1 MPNFPIYRG
10 EQPEVLNPLK
20 LRDYLLLAYWV
31 YFRPTALNCYLNA
44 AAPNLAKAEGLS
56 RIFKLW
62 RIRSYRNV
70 YLMLPIAL
78 LIFAVLVGLVV
89 MFYAFTTFQGNPSW
103 INAIAITPNGQLAVS
118 ATGTRDLTIQVPSV
132 DSTLKVWDL
141 RWGTQKHTLR
151 GHSYGVTAVAITP
164 DGKQAVSSARD
175 HTLRVWDINSGK
187 PLHTLKGHKEWVTG
201 VAVTSD
207 GKRAVSTAADKTLKV
222 WDLKSGKVLH
232 TLRGHQ
238 DIVKTVALT
247 NDGQRAVSTSADQTL
262 KVWDIVHGE
271 ELYTLKGHTAWVTGV
286 ALSADGLFA
295 VSASADQTLKVWD
308 IAQGKLLKTLTGHQG
323 GVTQVALTPDGKA
336 VSTSTDQT
344 LKVWDIQQGK
354 LLKTLTGHQGWVTSL
369 AITPDGHRAVSASS
383 DQMVKVWDLDKLQIL
398 HSLKGHN
405 AWVTA
410 IAVTSNTPRV
420 ISASFKDYPKVWNL
434 EQGTLLPMRGVVAQ
448 NIGINLSLWSVLP
461 FAILSLAISIAVIL
475 AVGLMTFGVLGGIV
489 SSFVP
494 VGVISLVFC
503 ISFVMLARI
512 AADPILNE
520 QYRLGNT
527 TNHLAIIFGV
537 LLGLLV
543 GVTFAL
549 ISRPATGVFG
559 AIAFTLLL
567 GAAVALVV
575 ICVISPAITLKGRI
589 RPGINAF
596 QTVGITFNYLVAFGA
611 FRLLFYPV
619 QIVLA
624 FFSRFRSQWHPI
636 LWDDLLVLP
645 VPGTR
650 ALLQSRLKA
659 SERSGLADV
668 AEVLQNPFQRV
679 FAQQALQHH
688 LQTTATP
695 LQFIY
700 FLLTNP
706 DLNTYIVPPIAPRD
720 WQLLPTTKQVMLGEL
735 ANQKVDF
742 TSDGINYLAENWARI
757 LTRFRRKGRVT
768 NLTNFAK
775 FLYQLAY
782 TKAIETEDFNLSS
795 LQKIYN
801 QSYATLT
808 EYPGGSEIEDSLE
821 AMAIFLTYQQLSDFA
836 GAGELVDGFSLIETP
851 LRPSVLIAL
860 TRCGEIGRTSSAFTT
875 ATTMEKWAI
884 LAQMTRS
891 LDQLDDYVV
900 ENVITPEQGIL
911 RRIIAQWRRIVSKTF
926 VEKEV

>member
-10 EQPEVLNPLK
+10 EKPEVLNPLK

-31 YFRPTALNCYLNA
+31 YFRPTALHCYLNA
-44 AAPNLAKAEGLS
+44 AAPNLEAQGLS

-62 RIRSYRNV
+62 RIRAYRNI

-78 LIFAVLVGLVV
+78 AIFAVLVASVV
-89 MFYAFTTFQGNPSW
+89 ILYTFTTFQGNPSW
-103 INAIAITPNGQLAVS
+103 VNAIAITPNGQLAIS
-118 ATGTRDLTIQVPSV
+118 ATGTRDLTIRVPSV

-164 DGKQAVSSARD
+164 DGNSAVSAARD

-187 PLHTLKGHKEWVTG
+187 QLHTLKGHKEWVTG

-232 TLRGHQ
+232 TLRGHN
-238 DIVKTVALT
+238 DTVLAVALT

-271 ELYTLKGHTAWVTGV
+271 ELYTLNGHTAWVTGV
-286 ALSADGLFA
+286 ALTTDGVLA
-295 VSASADQTLKVWD
+295 VSASVDQTLRVWD
-308 IAQGKLLKTLTGHQG
+308 ITHGKALYTLKGHQG
-323 GVTQVALTPDGKA
+323 GVTHVALTPDGKA

-344 LKVWDIQQGK
+344 LKVWDIAQGK

-369 AITPDGHRAVSASS
+369 AITPDGRRAVSASS
-383 DQMVKVWDLDKLQIL
+383 DQTVKVWDLDKLQIL
-398 HSLKGHN
+398 HTLSGHN

-420 ISASFKDYPKVWNL
+420 ISASFKDYPKVWDL
-434 EQGTLLPMRGVVAQ
+434 EQGTLLPMRGIVAQ
-448 NIGINLSLWSVLP
+448 NIGINVSLWSVLP
-461 FAILSLAISIAVIL
+461 FAILATAISIAVIL

-494 VGVISLVFC
+494 VGAISLFFC
-503 ISFVMLARI
+503 ISFVVLARI

-527 TNHLAIIFGV
+527 NNHLAIIFGI

-549 ISRPATGVFG
+549 ISRPASGVFG

-589 RPGINAF
+589 RPGITAF

-619 QIVLA
+619 QLVLA
-624 FFSRFRSQWHPI
+624 LAHRFRSKWHPI
-636 LWDDLLVLP
+636 LWDELLVLP

-650 ALLQSRLKA
+650 ALLQTRLNA
-659 SERSGLADV
+659 SPSGLSDV
-668 AEVLQNPFQRV
+668 GEVLKNPFQRV
-679 FAQQALQHH
+679 FAQQALQNH
-688 LQTTATP
+688 LHSSTAP
-695 LQFIY
+695 LHFLY
-700 FLLTNP
+700 FVLTNP
-706 DLNTYIVPPIAPRD
+706 DLNTYIVAPIAPRD
-720 WQLLPTTKQVMLGEL
+720 WQLLPTTKQVLLGEL
-735 ANQKVDF
+735 ANQKVDC
-742 TSDGINYLAENWARI
+742 TSDGINYLAENLVRS
-757 LTRFRRKGRVT
+757 LTRFGRKSKVT
-768 NLTNFAK
+768 SLTRFAE
-775 FLYQLAY
+775 FLYQLSY
-782 TKAIETEDFNLSS
+782 TKIIETEDFNLSS
-795 LQKIYN
+795 YQKT
-801 QSYATLT
+801 YASLT
-808 EYPGGSEIEDSLE
+808 EYPGGSEIADSFE
-821 AMAIFLTYQQLSDFA
+821 ALAIFLTYQQLSNFS
-836 GAGELVDGFSLIETP
+836 GAAAVVQNLLMIEAP
-851 LRPSVLIAL
+851 LRPSVLTAL
-860 TRCGEIGRTSSAFTT
+860 TRCGEITSNSVAFSTAQTT
-875 ATTMEKWAI
+875 IEKWAI
-884 LAQMTRS
+884 LAQMTRHFDK
-891 LDQLDDYVV
+891 LDEYVM
-900 ENVITPEQGIL
+900 ENVVTPEQGIL
-911 RRIIAQWRRIVSKTF
+911 KRIISQWRRIVSQAV
-926 VEKEV
+926 VESED

>member
-10 EQPEVLNPLK
+10 EKPEVLNPLK
-20 LRDYLLLAYWV
+20 LHDYLLLAYWV

-44 AAPNLAKAEGLS
+44 AAPNLEKAQGLS

-62 RIRSYRNV
+62 RVRAYRNV

-78 LIFAVLVGLVV
+78 AIFAVLVASVV
-89 MFYAFTTFQGNPSW
+89 ILYTFTTFQGNPSW
-103 INAIAITPNGQLAVS
+103 VNAIAITPNGQLAVS

-164 DGKQAVSSARD
+164 DGKQAVSAARD
-175 HTLRVWDINSGK
+175 HTLKVWDINSGK
-187 PLHTLKGHKEWVTG
+187 QLHTLKGHKEWVTG

-238 DIVKTVALT
+238 DTVLTVALT

-271 ELYTLKGHTAWVTGV
+271 ELYTLKGHSAWVTGV
-286 ALSADGLFA
+286 ALTTDGQQA

-308 IAQGKLLKTLTGHQG
+308 IAHGKELYTLKGHQC
-323 GVTQVALTPDGKA
+323 GVTHVALTPDGKA

-344 LKVWDIQQGK
+344 LKVWEIAQGK
-354 LLKTLTGHQGWVTSL
+354 LLKTLTGHQGWVTNL
-369 AITPDGHRAVSASS
+369 ALTPDGHRAVSASS
-383 DQMVKVWDLDKLQIL
+383 DQTVKVWDLDKLQIL
-398 HSLKGHN
+398 HTLRGHN

-410 IAVTSNTPRV
+410 IAVTSKTPRV
-420 ISASFKDYPKVWNL
+420 ISASFKDYPQVWDL
-434 EQGTLLPMRGVVAQ
+434 ERGKLLPMRGIVAQ
-448 NIGINLSLWSVLP
+448 NIGINVSLWSVLP
-461 FAILSLAISIAVIL
+461 FAILATAVSIAVIL

-527 TNHLAIIFGV
+527 NTDLTIIFGI

-543 GVTFAL
+543 GVTFGL
-549 ISRPATGVFG
+549 ISRPASGVFG
-559 AIAFTLLL
+559 AIAFTLIL

-589 RPGINAF
+589 RPGITAF

-619 QIVLA
+619 QLVLA
-624 FFSRFRSQWHPI
+624 FLSRYRSKWHPI
-636 LWDDLLVLP
+636 LWDELLVLP

-650 ALLQSRLKA
+650 TLLQARLKV
-659 SERSGLADV
+659 SEQSGLAGV
-668 AEVLQNPFQRV
+668 AEVLKNPFQRV
-679 FAQQALQHH
+679 FAQQALQTH
-688 LQTTATP
+688 LQSSPAP
-695 LQFIY
+695 LHFLY
-700 FLLTNP
+700 FVLTNP
-706 DLNTYIVPPIAPRD
+706 DFNTYIVAPIATRD
-720 WQLLPTTKQVMLGEL
+720 WQLLPTTRQVLLGEL
-735 ANQKVDF
+735 ASQKVDC
-742 TSDGINYLAENWARI
+742 TSDGINYLAENLVRS
-757 LTRFRRKGRVT
+757 LTRFGRNGKVT
-768 NLTNFAK
+768 PLTRFAEL
-775 FLYQLAY
+775 LYQLSY
-782 TKAIETEDFNLSS
+782 TKIIETEDFNLSS
-795 LQKIYN
+795 YQKI
-801 QSYATLT
+801 YATLT
-808 EYPGGSEIEDSLE
+808 EYPGGSEIADSFE
-821 AMAIFLTYQQLSDFA
+821 AMAIFLTYQQLSDFS
-836 GAGELVDGFSLIETP
+836 GAAAVVQNLLMVETP
-851 LRPSVLIAL
+851 LRPSVLTAL
-860 TRCGEIGRTSSAFTT
+860 TRCGEITRNSVAFSAAVTT
-875 ATTMEKWAI
+875 TEKLAI
-884 LAQMTRS
+884 LAQITRH
-891 LDQLDDYVV
+891 LDKLDEYVTKQ
-900 ENVITPEQGIL
+900 VITPEQGIL
-911 RRIIAQWRRIVSKTF
+911 KLILSQWRWIVSQAI
-926 VEKEV
+926 VESEG

>member
-10 EQPEVLNPLK
+10 EEPEVLNPLK

-31 YFRPTALNCYLNA
+31 YFRPTALHCYLNA
-44 AAPNLAKAEGLS
+44 AAPNLEKAQGLS

-62 RIRSYRNV
+62 RIRAYRNV

-78 LIFAVLVGLVV
+78 AIFALLVGLVV
-89 MFYAFTTFQGNPSW
+89 MLYAFTTFQGNPSW
-103 INAIAITPNGQLAVS
+103 VNAIAFTPNGQLAVS

-141 RWGTQKHTLR
+141 RWGTQKYTLR

-164 DGKQAVSSARD
+164 DGKQAVSAARD
-175 HTLRVWDINSGK
+175 HTLKVWDIQRGK
-187 PLHTLKGHKEWVTG
+187 QLHTLNGHKEWVTG

-232 TLRGHQ
+232 TLRGHT

-286 ALSADGLFA
+286 ALTTDGQSA
-295 VSASADQTLKVWD
+295 VSASVDQTLKVWDIAHGKELYTLKGHQGGITHVALTPDGKAVSTSTDQTLKVWD

-323 GVTQVALTPDGKA
+323 
-336 VSTSTDQT
+336 
-344 LKVWDIQQGK
+344 
-354 LLKTLTGHQGWVTSL
+354 WVTGL
-369 AITPDGHRAVSASS
+369 AITPDGQRAVSASS
-383 DQMVKVWDLDKLQIL
+383 DQTVKVWDLDKLQIL
-398 HSLKGHN
+398 HTLSGHN

-410 IAVTSNTPRV
+410 IAVTSNKPRV

-461 FAILSLAISIAVIL
+461 FAILSTAISIAVIL

-512 AADPILNE
+512 AADPVLNE

-527 TNHLAIIFGV
+527 NNQLAIIFGIV
-537 LLGLLV
+537 LGLLV

-619 QIVLA
+619 QLVLA
-624 FFSRFRSQWHPI
+624 LAHRFRSKWHPI
-636 LWDDLLVLP
+636 LWDELLVLP
-645 VPGTR
+645 VPGTK
-650 ALLQSRLKA
+650 ALLEARLAA
-659 SERSGLADV
+659 SPSGISDV
-668 AEVLQNPFQRV
+668 AEVIKNPFQRV
-679 FAQQALQHH
+679 FAQQALQNH
-688 LQTTATP
+688 LNSSATP
-695 LQFIY
+695 LHFLY
-700 FLLTNP
+700 FVLTNS
-706 DLNTYIVPPIAPRD
+706 DLNTYVVAPIAPRD
-720 WQLLPTTKQVMLGEL
+720 WQLLPTTKQVLLGEL
-735 ANQKVDF
+735 ANQKVDC
-742 TSDGINYLAENWARI
+742 TSDGINYLAENLVRS
-757 LTRFRRKGRVT
+757 LTRFGRKGKVT
-768 NLTNFAK
+768 TLTRFAD
-775 FLYQLAY
+775 FLYQLSY
-782 TKAIETEDFNLSS
+782 TKIIETKDFNLSS
-795 LQKIYN
+795 YQK
-801 QSYATLT
+801 SYASLT
-808 EYPGGSEIEDSLE
+808 EYPGGSEIADSFE
-821 AMAIFLTYQQLSDFA
+821 AMAIFLTYQQLSDFS
-836 GAGELVDGFSLIETP
+836 GAGELVDSLSLIEVS
-851 LRPSVLIAL
+851 LRPTALTAL
-860 TRCGEIGRTSSAFTT
+860 TRCGEIGMSARGFLT
-875 ATTMEKWAI
+875 AATMEKWAI
-884 LAQMTRS
+884 LAQMNCS
-891 LDQLDDYVV
+891 LDKLDDYVM

-911 RRIIAQWRRIVSKTF
+911 RRIISQWRRIVSQTV
-926 VEKEV
+926 VENED

>member
-10 EQPEVLNPLK
+10 EVPEVLNPLK
-20 LRDYLLLAYWV
+20 LRDYWLLAYWV
-31 YFRPTALNCYLNA
+31 YFRPTALNCYLNTA
-44 AAPNLAKAEGLS
+44 ALNLEKAQGWS

-62 RIRSYRNV
+62 QVRAYRNV

-78 LIFAVLVGLVV
+78 AIFALLLGLVV
-89 MFYAFTTFQGNPSW
+89 MLYTFTTFAGNPSW
-103 INAIAITPNGQLAVS
+103 VNAIAITPNGQLAVS
-118 ATGTRDLTIQVPSV
+118 ATGTRDLTIRVPSV

-164 DGKQAVSSARD
+164 DGKTAVSASRD

-187 PLHTLKGHKEWVTG
+187 SLHTLKGHKEWVTG

-238 DIVKTVALT
+238 DIVLAVALT
-247 NDGQRAVSTSADQTL
+247 NSGQRAVSASADKTL

-271 ELYTLKGHTAWVTGV
+271 ELYTLSGHTAWVKDV
-286 ALSADGLFA
+286 AITADGQQA
-295 VSASADQTLKVWD
+295 VSASSDQTLKIWD
-308 IAQGKLLKTLTGHQG
+308 IAHGEELHTLKGHQG
-323 GVTQVALTPDGKA
+323 GITHVALTPDGKA

-369 AITPDGHRAVSASS
+369 AMTPDGQYAVSASS
-383 DQMVKVWDLDKLQIL
+383 DHTVKVWDLDKLQIL
-398 HSLKGHN
+398 HTLTGHK

-410 IAVTSNTPRV
+410 IAVTSNQPRV

-434 EQGTLLPMRGVVAQ
+434 EQGTLLPMRGIVVQ
-448 NIGINLSLWSVLP
+448 NMGINLSLWSVLP
-461 FAILSLAISIAVIL
+461 FAILSTAISIAVFL
-475 AVGLMTFGVLGGIV
+475 AVGLMSFGVLGGIV

-494 VGVISLVFC
+494 VGVISLIFC

-527 TNHLAIIFGV
+527 NNQLAMIFGIV
-537 LLGLLV
+537 LGMLV

-589 RPGINAF
+589 RPGITAF

-611 FRLLFYPV
+611 FRLLFYPI

-624 FFSRFRSQWHPI
+624 FLSRFRSKWHPI

-659 SERSGLADV
+659 SQSGITDV
-668 AEVLQNPFQRV
+668 AEALKNPFQRV
-679 FAQQALQHH
+679 FAQQACVNH
-688 LQTTATP
+688 LHTSTAP
-695 LQFIY
+695 LHFLY
-700 FLLTNP
+700 FVLTNP
-706 DLNTYIVPPIAPRD
+706 DLNTYIVAPIAPRD
-720 WQLLPTTKQVMLGEL
+720 WQLLPTTKQVILGEL
-735 ANQKVDF
+735 ALQKVDC
-742 TSDGINYLAENWARI
+742 TSDGINYLAENLVWS
-757 LTRFRRKGRVT
+757 LTRFGRQEKVT
-768 NLTNFAK
+768 NLTRFAD

-782 TKAIETEDFNLSS
+782 TKIIETEDFNLSS
-795 LQKIYN
+795 FQKN
-801 QSYATLT
+801 YASLAD
-808 EYPGGSEIEDSLE
+808 YPGGREIEDSFNT
-821 AMAIFLTYQQLSDFA
+821 MAIFLTYQQLSDLY
-836 GAGELVDGFSLIETP
+836 GAGELVNSLSLIEVP
-851 LRPSVLIAL
+851 LRPTVLTAL
-860 TRCGEIGRTSSAFTT
+860 TRCGEIGMSARGFAT
-875 ATTMEKWAI
+875 AATMEKWAI
-884 LAQMTRS
+884 LAQMNRS
-891 LDQLDDYVV
+891 LDNLDDYVR

-911 RRIIAQWRRIVSKTF
+911 RRIIAQWRRIVSQTV
-926 VEKEV
+926 VEHED